1 MIETRPLPGWYP
13 LMQAKDLRERPST
26 RTLFGTAVH
35 LSRGPD
41 GAPSART
48 CTDNE
53 QLPAAAQDGW
63 IFAALGAAP
72 DQPPEHS
79 TLIPSPFRA
88 LRIDGH
94 VRAGIGDV
102 GENILDTTHTSVVHS
117 GYLRR
122 PGARRAVEAHV
133 TSGEDWVSASYP
145 PGAAPS
151 GWGARLLGAHRYTI
165 TDTFRAPGIAEV
177 SYTDDGK
184 PVFAAR
190 FRLTPVS
197 ARETYVAATL
207 AVPGRG
213 PLAAV
218 KVLALRLF
226 FVRIFAEDRA
236 ILELIGENRAA
247 RTAPPLVYAP
257 QDLLRPGIDA
267 VLGGRRPVAPPSCVL
282 LKV

>member
-1 MIETRPLPGWYP
+1 MIQTHPLPGWYP
-13 LMQAKDLRERPST
+13 LMRSKDLRAQPST
-26 RTLFGTAVH
+26 RSLCGTAVRI
-35 LSRGPD
+35 SRGPD
-41 GAPSART
+41 GSPEARS
-48 CTDNE
+48 CTANE
-53 QLPAAAQDGW
+53 RFPAAAQEGW

-72 DQPPEHS
+72 TRLPEANA
-79 TLIPSPFRA
+79 LIPSPFRA
-88 LRIDGH
+88 LQIDGY

-133 TSGEDWVSASYP
+133 TSGEDWISATYP

-165 TDTFRAPGIAEV
+165 TDTFRAPAVAEV
-177 SYTDDGK
+177 SYTEDGK
-184 PVFAAR
+184 PVFAAH

-197 ARETYVAATL
+197 SRETYVAATL
-207 AVPGRG
+207 AVPGQGR
-213 PLAAV
+213 LAAL
-218 KVLALRLF
+218 KLLALRLF

-236 ILELIGENRAA
+236 ILELIGENRAT

-267 VLGGRRPVAPPSCVL
+267 VLGGRRPVAAPSRIL

>member
-1 MIETRPLPGWYP
+1 MTQAHALPGWYP
-13 LMQAKDLRERPST
+13 LMRTKDLRERPST
-26 RTLFGTAVH
+26 RTLCGTELR

-41 GAPSART
+41 GLPEAR
-48 CTDNE
+48 
-53 QLPAAAQDGW
+53 AAATAERLAAIAHDGW
-63 IFAALGAAP
+63 IFAALGEP
-72 DQPPEHS
+72 PPRPPEAGVP
-79 TLIPSPFRA
+79 IPSPFHA
-88 LRIDGH
+88 LQVDGH

-122 PGARRAVEAHV
+122 PGARRAIEAHV
-133 TSGEDWVSASYP
+133 TCGSDWISATYP

-177 SYTDDGK
+177 SYTEDGK

-197 ARETYVAATL
+197 TRETYVAATL
-207 AVPGRG
+207 AVPGQSA
-213 PLAAV
+213 LAAL
-218 KVLALRLF
+218 KLLALRLF

-236 ILELIGENRAA
+236 ILELIDENRATH
-247 RTAPPLVYAP
+247 TAPPLVYAP

-267 VLGGRRPVAPPSCVL
+267 VLDGRRPVASPSRIL

>member
-1 MIETRPLPGWYP
+1 MTEAHALPGWYP
-13 LMQAKDLRERPST
+13 LMRAKDLRERPST
-26 RTLFGTAVH
+26 RALCGTEVS

-41 GAPSART
+41 GLPEAR
-48 CTDNE
+48 
-53 QLPAAAQDGW
+53 AAATAERLATITQDGW
-63 IFAALGAAP
+63 VFAALGEP
-72 DQPPEHS
+72 PPRPPEAGA
-79 TLIPSPFRA
+79 LIPSPFRA
-88 LRIDGH
+88 LQIDGH

-117 GYLRR
+117 GYLRC
-122 PGARRAVEAHV
+122 PGARRAIEAHV
-133 TSGEDWVSASYP
+133 TSGADWISATYP

-165 TDTFRAPGIAEV
+165 TDTFRAPGVAEV
-177 SYTDDGK
+177 SYTEDGN

-197 ARETYVAATL
+197 TRETYVAATL
-207 AVPGRG
+207 AVPGQG
-213 PLAAV
+213 ALAAL
-218 KVLALRLF
+218 KLLALRLF

-236 ILELIGENRAA
+236 ILELIGENRATH
-247 RTAPPLVYAP
+247 TAPPLVYAP

-267 VLGGRRPVAPPSCVL
+267 VLDGRRPVAPPSRIL